1 MPVSIFNYAESKI
14 PLMNYLV
21 ENYLEQHY
29 RNKYYLDN
37 DWEGGPNTLIV
48 FSDPADE
55 QQAVKEITSLVE
67 QYKQHQPVESGR
79 IAELQRKYE
88 KNQRVLKQLELRGS
102 DSEHVIMRKDGAVE
116 IRSRKNN
123 VFNSDYHQQM
133 FEKYRLRLNGVY
145 IKLMSAYGNLDSFHS
160 SHMFIGMFYFL
171 TSLYSEGKSRG
182 YLSFLSHVE
191 GFFSRLRLE
200 GYDIDMKSKFEQRRS
215 HLMKD
220 GRIIIH
226 EDVYEVMEEWKSE
239 WHLIAKEMNM
249 NFDLSN
255 YNDDQKLELDDQ
267 YDMFVQN
274 ISPLDNSFHS
284 TIVHDEQLKEFVF
297 SKQMLVFR
305 DIINLFYL
313 SLPIFEQSMVK
324 KQFYAY
330 CTVKQVEV
338 EEHGNLP
345 FVID

>member
-21 ENYLEQHY
+21 ENYLERHH

-37 DWEGGPNTLIV
+37 DWEGGPNTLII

-55 QQAVKEITSLVE
+55 QKAVQEITDLVE
-67 QYKQHQPVESGR
+67 QYKQYQPVESGR
-79 IAELQRKYE
+79 IAELKQKYK

-102 DSEHVIMRKDGAVE
+102 DSEHVIMRNDGVVE

-145 IKLMSAYGNLDSFHS
+145 IKLLSNYENLDRFHS
-160 SHMFIGMFYFL
+160 THMFIGMFYFL

-200 GYDIDMKSKFEQRRS
+200 GYDTDMKSEFEKRRS
-215 HLMKD
+215 HIMRGGK
-220 GRIIIH
+220 IVIH
-226 EDVYEVMEEWKSE
+226 EDVHETMEEWKNE
-239 WHLIAKEMNM
+239 WLQIAEEMNT

-255 YNDDQKLELDDQ
+255 YKDDLKLGLDDQ
-267 YDMFVQN
+267 YDMFVKN
-274 ISPLDNSFHS
+274 ISPLDNNFHS
-284 TIVHDEQLKEFVF
+284 TIVHDEQLKEFIL

-305 DIINLFYL
+305 DIVNLFYL

-330 CTVKQVEV
+330 CTVKQVED
-338 EEHGNLP
+338 EENGNLP